1 MLYFDLR
8 HIQFISRMSNREKTL
23 NTKRSKRNLILFIIS
38 YTLSNLI
45 SGILYDSYVNYLQE
59 VHSSIAM
66 SFWAFYGYST
76 FIAAILLLLVHL
88 LGYKRL
94 LLWCTISS
102 ALAFYTII
110 FIKWKFV
117 FTIATILAL
126 SGVQLHYVILAPFI
140 ATYTGSLQKEN
151 INWYSRAYYM
161 GYIGYFVTTFLGGFL
176 TVKFFSMRAGI
187 GFDAAKNLTKNIS
200 EMNAS
205 TYAMYMRGSEDVF
218 ILMAVIATLAIIPI
232 KLIKEEK
239 SDYFKLEIG
248 ENNIVDNIRKQF
260 KLFFNREALVY
271 IAYWTIISFA
281 MGLFT
286 SYYTVYLNR
295 NLHIDRA
302 TSSLMVSISYIAMVI
317 FVFLTPICVKKIG
330 TVGTICTTLFASIPF
345 MLMIANGEHFGKFMI
360 PVVGTAL
367 FMRAGMA
374 NLSGPAESSL
384 SMEIIPANQRPAYN
398 SLINTLSGLVSVASG
413 MFTGKFLFQNQ
424 SGYRDA
430 YYIAAVLYAIAAF
443 VLLIGLRKRNKK
455 DGMDK

>member
-1 MLYFDLR
+1 M
-8 HIQFISRMSNREKTL
+8 K
-23 NTKRSKRNLILFIIS
+23 TKRSKRNLILFIIS

-76 FIAAILLLLVHL
+76 FIAAVLLLLVHF

-94 LLWCTISS
+94 LMWCTVSS
-102 ALAFYTII
+102 ALAFYAII
-110 FIKWKFV
+110 FIKWKFI
-117 FTIATILAL
+117 FTVATILAL

-140 ATYTGSLQKEN
+140 ATYTSSLQKEN

-161 GYIGYFVTTFLGGFL
+161 GYIGYFITTFLGGFL

-200 EMNAS
+200 EMSAS
-205 TYAMYMRGSEDVF
+205 TYAMYMKGSEDVF
-218 ILMAVIATLAIIPI
+218 ILTAILATLAIIPI

-239 SDYFKLEIG
+239 SDYWKLEIT
-248 ENNIVDNIRKQF
+248 ENNIIDRTRTQF
-260 KLFFNREALVY
+260 KLFFNKDALVY
-271 IAYWTIISFA
+271 IAYWSVISFA

-302 TSSLMVSISYIAMVI
+302 TSSLMVSVSYIAMII

-330 TVGTICTTLFASIPF
+330 TVGTICITVFASIPF
-345 MLMIANGEHFGKFMI
+345 MLLIANGERFGGLMI
-360 PVVGTAL
+360 PVVGAAL

-398 SLINTLSGLVSVASG
+398 SLINTLSGLVSIASG
-413 MFTGKFLFQNQ
+413 IFTGKFLFVNQ
-424 SGYRDA
+424 SGYTYA
-430 YYIAAVLYAIAAF
+430 YYIAAVLYLIAAMILF
-443 VLLIGLRKRNKK
+443 IGLRKKNSK
-455 DGMDK
+455 DGMNE

>member
-1 MLYFDLR
+1 M
-8 HIQFISRMSNREKTL
+8 K
-23 NTKRSKRNLILFIIS
+23 TKRSKRNLILFIIS

-76 FIAAILLLLVHL
+76 FIAAVLLLLVHL

-94 LLWCTISS
+94 LLWCTVSS
-102 ALAFYTII
+102 ALAFYAII
-110 FIKWKFV
+110 FIKWKFI
-117 FTIATILAL
+117 FTVATILAL

-140 ATYTGSLQKEN
+140 ATYTSSLQKEN

-161 GYIGYFVTTFLGGFL
+161 GYIGYFITTFLGGFL

-200 EMNAS
+200 EMSAS
-205 TYAMYMRGSEDVF
+205 TYAMYMKGSEDVF
-218 ILMAVIATLAIIPI
+218 ILTAILATLAIIPI

-239 SDYFKLEIG
+239 SDYWKLEIT
-248 ENNIVDNIRKQF
+248 ENNIIDRTRTQF
-260 KLFFNREALVY
+260 KLFFNKDALVY
-271 IAYWTIISFA
+271 IAYWSVISFA

-302 TSSLMVSISYIAMVI
+302 TSSLMVSVSYIAMII

-330 TVGTICTTLFASIPF
+330 SIGTICVTVLASIPF
-345 MLMIANGEHFGKFMI
+345 MLLIANGERFGHLMI
-360 PVVGTAL
+360 PVVGAAL
-367 FMRAGMA
+367 FMRAGLA

-384 SMEIIPANQRPAYN
+384 SMEIIPVNQRPAYN
-398 SLINTLSGLVSVASG
+398 SLINTLSGLVSIASG
-413 MFTGKFLFQNQ
+413 IFTGKFLFVNQ
-424 SGYRDA
+424 SGYKHA
-430 YYIAAVLYAIAAF
+430 YYIAAVLYLIAAMILF
-443 VLLIGLRKRNKK
+443 IGLRKKNNK
-455 DGMDK
+455 DGMSE

>member
-1 MLYFDLR
+1 M
-8 HIQFISRMSNREKTL
+8 K
-23 NTKRSKRNLILFIIS
+23 TKRSKRNLILFVIS

-76 FIAAILLLLVHL
+76 FIAAVLLLLVHL

-94 LLWCTISS
+94 LLWCTVSS
-102 ALAFYTII
+102 ALAFYAII
-110 FIKWKFV
+110 FIKWKFI
-117 FTIATILAL
+117 FTVATILAL

-140 ATYTGSLQKEN
+140 ATYTSSLQKEN

-161 GYIGYFVTTFLGGFL
+161 GYIGYFITTFLGGFL

-187 GFDAAKNLTKNIS
+187 GFDAAKNLTKNIP
-200 EMNAS
+200 EMSAS
-205 TYAMYMRGSEDVF
+205 TYAMYMKGSEDVF
-218 ILMAVIATLAIIPI
+218 ILTAILATLAIIPI

-239 SDYFKLEIG
+239 SDYWKLEIT
-248 ENNIVDNIRKQF
+248 ENNIIDRTRTQF
-260 KLFFNREALVY
+260 KLFFNKDALVY
-271 IAYWTIISFA
+271 IAYWSVISFA

-302 TSSLMVSISYIAMVI
+302 TSSLMVSVSYIAMII

-330 TVGTICTTLFASIPF
+330 SIGTICATVLASIPF
-345 MLMIANGEHFGKFMI
+345 MLLIANGERFGHLMI
-360 PVVGTAL
+360 PVVGAAL
-367 FMRAGMA
+367 FMRAGLA

-384 SMEIIPANQRPAYN
+384 SMQIIPANQRPAYN
-398 SLINTLSGLVSVASG
+398 SLINTLSGLVSIASG
-413 MFTGKFLFQNQ
+413 IFTGKFLFVNQ
-424 SGYRDA
+424 SGYKYA
-430 YYIAAVLYAIAAF
+430 YYIAAVLYLIAAMILF
-443 VLLIGLRKRNKK
+443 IGLRKKNNK
-455 DGMDK
+455 DGMSE